1 MANSLRT
8 VFVFNLCALSF
19 VQCDQF
25 SRNTYNVFDFGA
37 AADGSTD
44 DTLAFED
51 AWKAMCWSRAA
62 SPTLYVP
69 YGGTFL
75 LHPVI
80 FSGPC
85 HSKTINVKIDGEL
98 IAPRDPSKW
107 KCKGNKCHQWI
118 GFVNLNGLYI
128 SGSGTINAQG
138 TQWWASFCNHKKQGC
153 GRKKPTGFAILYSKD
168 VHISDLTFM
177 DSPQMHI
184 TFERS
189 KWVYATNLTITAP
202 QHSPNTDGIHTQH
215 SQYVFIAE
223 THIAT
228 GDDCISIGDGS
239 SYINISTITC
249 GPGHGIS
256 IGSLGEKMKNETVEH
271 VYVSDVD
278 FRGTSNGA
286 RIKTWQGGRGFA
298 RNIVFERI
306 RCFGSTHPIIIDQ
319 YYCDHQHCTNHTSA
333 VQVSNVRYSQIYGTS
348 REDTAVKFAC
358 SESVPCRDIF
368 MNDINIQSA
377 DQHTSKAMSFC
388 QNVQGRQNGEV
399 SPGVPCLTN

>member
-1 MANSLRT
+1 MANSFRT
-8 VFVFNLCALSF
+8 VFVFNLCALSI

-44 DTLAFED
+44 DTQ
-51 AWKAMCWSRAA
+51 
-62 SPTLYVP
+62 
-69 YGGTFL
+69 
-75 LHPVI
+75 
-80 FSGPC
+80 
-85 HSKTINVKIDGEL
+85 IDGEL

-153 GRKKPTGFAILYSKD
+153 GRKKPTGFAISYSKD

-184 TFERS
+184 SFERS

-228 GDDCISIGDGS
+228 G
-239 SYINISTITC
+239 
-249 GPGHGIS
+249 
-256 IGSLGEKMKNETVEH
+256 EKMKNETVEH

-286 RIKTWQGGRGFA
+286 RIKTWQ
-298 RNIVFERI
+298 
-306 RCFGSTHPIIIDQ
+306 
-319 YYCDHQHCTNHTSA
+319 TSA

-358 SESVPCRDIF
+358 SESVPCKDIF
-368 MNDINIQSA
+368 MNDVNIQSA
-377 DQHTSKAMSFC
+377 DQHISKTTSFC
-388 QNVQGRQNGEV
+388 QNVQGWQNGEV
-399 SPGVPCLTN
+399 SPGVPCLRN